1 MQRNDIDDSSSQSQT
16 TVVDNDGNG
25 LFDSQ
30 SGLDTTPFSS
40 VEFGHDEQ
48 VVVEQLDETKAS
60 HEHRTEET
68 INAGFFDQICNQ
80 SAQEKKEKE
89 LFDITR
95 CVQKLW
101 GMNIRRE
108 QAAAI
113 RRVMITRGDLIVIAK
128 TGWGK
133 SILFQAAPLICQ
145 QQEPGIAL
153 IIMSIRQLENEQ
165 CDRINCIE
173 NARAIVLNGDNN
185 TQSLRRSIGN
195 GYYTHG

>member
-1 MQRNDIDDSSSQSQT
+1 MQRNDSEDSLSQSQT
-16 TVVDNDGNG
+16 TVVDNEGNG

-30 SGLDTTPFSS
+30 SDLDTTPFSS
-40 VEFGHDEQ
+40 VEFRNDEQ
-48 VVVEQLDETKAS
+48 VVVEQLDKTQAG
-60 HEHRTEET
+60 HEQRTEET
-68 INAGFFDQICNQ
+68 INADFFDQIYTQ
-80 SAQEKKEKE
+80 AAQEKKEEE
-89 LFDITR
+89 LFDITK

-101 GMNIRRE
+101 GINIRRE

-113 RRVMITRGDLIVIAK
+113 RRVMIKRGDLIVIAK

-145 QQEPGIAL
+145 QPEPGIAL
-153 IIMSIRQLENEQ
+153 IIMPIRQLENEQ

-195 GYYTHG
+195 G